1 MAIYYVD
8 SVSGND
14 SNTSVQAQNTST
26 PWKTLSKINSFWSS
40 LSVGDTISLKRGS
53 VFKEKITVTKSGSS
67 GNPITINSYGSGG
80 LPIISG
86 LTDITS
92 WTPHPSISGVYQSP
106 IFSSLTVGYYMYL
119 VAFQGIIQEMA
130 RYPNSGLFLNY
141 ENTTGV
147 VESNFFGSTET
158 LTDNQL
164 PNSPSWVGAEIVI
177 RRNIFVWSRSYV
189 TQHNSGGNI
198 VHFEP
203 TNILATNGWGYFFQ
217 NDIKCLDTVGDWYY
231 DTNNKKLNVYFGILN
246 PFSYSVRAATINEL
260 ITINGYSYINID
272 NIYFEGANERGI
284 RPYNNANHINITNCV
299 FDMMGIEGVCDG
311 PEYAQ
316 SSAQDILIDSCEFD
330 QCQSNGIKFTECDG
344 ITFTNNQF
352 TNIGLFPGAS
362 RESWG
367 DYNGILIRGCSN
379 STGTNNLI
387 QYNNFQNM
395 GYCGIFG
402 YGSHITIKNNFAD
415 NYCLTKS
422 DAGGIYWYYS
432 NTMVNRLID
441 ANICINGYGT
451 PQATNSTSPGGAV
464 GIYLDDNSSNVTVQ
478 NNVCA
483 NNGRNGIYFHNSTN
497 INAYNNISFN
507 NGYQLSLESDS
518 AGDTVRNIVATG
530 NVLVNKSDDQFG
542 LYLGTDQG
550 SGDLPPFI
558 NTLNNNYYVDAFR
571 RAGMQYVNING
582 SEHYF
587 EAQSLNT
594 EYTWE
599 ASQLLSPVNI
609 APVTSLSVVGS
620 NKASPTSGSSSGDV
634 SIDIGN
640 VLANTWYRVIID
652 VSSSSNQRS
661 VRLAI
666 LRNGGSFDRI
676 ANYTFI
682 KCRTTNTT
690 QTVYFKA
697 NVSAPA
703 VIIFRGSNGVTYNL
717 SNINVVQLSG
727 SEVDR
732 NDYFKLVYNNNKF
745 SNSYALPGT
754 YVDHTNTSFAGS
766 ITLAPYT
773 GVVLF
778 KISGNV
784 GPVVTMVGTQTITLP
799 VSSANISGSAID
811 PDGTISGYLWTK
823 DSGPSFFNIT
833 SSTSAS
839 TSVTG
844 LVAGIYVFRLT
855 ATDNLGAS
863 SYGTQTVVVNSAALS
878 ATNKISSRIK
888 R

>member
-1 MAIYYVD
+1 MATYYLD
-8 SVSGND
+8 SVAGND
-14 SNTSVQAQNTST
+14 SNTSVQAQNIST
-26 PWKTLSKINSFWSS
+26 PWRTISKINSFWSS
-40 LSVGDTISLKRGS
+40 LNAGDVISLKRGS
-53 VFKEKITVTKSGSS
+53 VFKENLIVTKSGSLGS
-67 GNPITINSYGSGG
+67 PITINSYGTGNK
-80 LPIISG
+80 PIISG
-86 LTDITS
+86 LSDITT
-92 WTPHPSISGVYQSP
+92 WVPHPSVSGVYQSP
-106 IFSSLTVGYYMYL
+106 VISSVPTGYYMYL
-119 VAFQGIIQEMA
+119 VSFQGQIQEMG

-164 PNSPSWVGAEIVI
+164 PNSPSWSGAEIVI

-231 DTNNKKLNVYFGILN
+231 DTNNKVLNVYFGSLS
-246 PFSYSVRAATINEL
+246 PSSFSVRAATVKEL

-284 RPYNNANHINITNCV
+284 RPYNNAHNINITNCV

-311 PEYAQ
+311 PEYSQ
-316 SSAQDILIDSCEFD
+316 PSAQDVLIDGCTFD
-330 QCQSNGIKFTECDG
+330 QCQSNGVKFTECSG
-344 ITFTNNQF
+344 VTITNNQF

-362 RESWG
+362 REIWG

-387 QYNNFQNM
+387 QYNSFQNM
-395 GYCGIFG
+395 GYCGVFG
-402 YGSHITIKNNFAD
+402 YGSYITIKNNFAD

-451 PQATNSTSPGGAV
+451 PQATNSTTPGGAV
-464 GIYLDDNSSNVTVQ
+464 GIYLDDNSSNMTVQ
-478 NNVCA
+478 NNICS
-483 NNGRNGIYFHNSTN
+483 NNSRNGIYFHNSTN

-518 AGDTVRNIVATG
+518 AGDTVRNIIATG

-542 LYLGTDQG
+542 LYMGTDLG
-550 SGDLPPFI
+550 SGDIPPFI
-558 NTLNNNYYVDAFR
+558 NTLNNNYYIDAFR
-571 RAGMQYVNING
+571 RAGMQYINING

-587 EAQSLNT
+587 EVQSLNT

-599 ASQLLSPVNI
+599 ASQLISPVNI
-609 APVTSLSVVGS
+609 APITSLSVVGS
-620 NKASPTSGSSSGDV
+620 NKASPTSGSSSGDT

-640 VLANTWYRVIID
+640 VLSNTWYRVIVDI
-652 VSSSSNQRS
+652 SSSSNQRS
-661 VRLAI
+661 VRLSI
-666 LRNGGSFDRI
+666 LRNGGAFDRI

-703 VIIFRGSNGVTYNL
+703 VIIFRGSSGITYNL

-732 NDYFKLVYNNNKF
+732 NDYFKLVYNNTKF
-745 SNSYALPGT
+745 SNSYSLPGT
-754 YVDHTNTSFAGS
+754 YIDHLSSAHAGS
-766 ITLAPYT
+766 ITLSPYT
-773 GVVLF
+773 GAILF
-778 KISGNV
+778 KTSSNLAPII
-784 GPVVTMVGTQTITLP
+784 TMGGTQTITLP
-799 VSSANISGSAID
+799 TSIASLSGTATD
-811 PDGTISGYLWTK
+811 TDGTISSYLWTK
-823 DSGPSFFNIT
+823 DSGAAGESIT
-833 SSTSAS
+833 SPSSPSTTVSS
-839 TSVTG
+839 
-844 LVAGIYVFRLT
+844 LVAGTYIFRLT
-855 ATDNLGAS
+855 VIDNLGAS
-863 SYGTQTVVVNSAALS
+863 SFGTQTVVVNNASLAQTGNL
-878 ATNKISSRIK
+878 KGKK
-888 R
+888 RL